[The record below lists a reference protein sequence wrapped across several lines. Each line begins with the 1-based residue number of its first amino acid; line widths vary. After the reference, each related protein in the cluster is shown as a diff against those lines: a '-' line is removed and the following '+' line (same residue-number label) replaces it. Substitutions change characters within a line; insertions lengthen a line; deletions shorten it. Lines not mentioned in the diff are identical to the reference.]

1 VGGTGDVEGSED
13 FTLLTLVTL
22 LRVHL
27 EDSPGDCPSSIVG
40 EVGVEVTT
48 GVDTS
53 CGVAFERS
61 GAERAWS
68 VAASLLPP
76 CDEADETC
84 LLLSFLKM

>member
-1 VGGTGDVEGSED
+1 MGGTGDVEGSED

-53 CGVAFERS
+53 CCCRKECMCACACVHMHVCMCMCACACVHVHVYG
-61 GAERAWS
+61 
-68 VAASLLPP
+68 
-76 CDEADETC
+76 
-84 LLLSFLKM
+84 